1 MLGTARQRAEL
12 DQCVVKQKSSRTKR
26 KTFSPVLLECD
37 DAERQEVSEDTHV
50 RPCVCKI
57 GLGGLLEVCLCKHMH
72 RKPPVRRSRQ
82 GRWKE
87 RFLSLA
93 FRERKL

>member
-1 MLGTARQRAEL
+1 MRCETEIFT
-12 DQCVVKQKSSRTKR
+12 DKR
-26 KTFSPVLLECD
+26 KTLSPVLLECD

-50 RPCVCKI
+50 KPCVCKI